1 MKGALFLPKIVV
13 IGLILSS
20 LCLGSSV
27 QAQGLMDNADPAFN
41 PDSVLTDDDMFD
53 VNGMNY
59 DYLRSFLRSK
69 GVLGDLPLMDID
81 GKEKPAA
88 DIIWRVATSYKIN
101 PKYLLVLL
109 QKEQSLVED
118 LAPSQ
123 NQLDWATGFA
133 VCDSCSKDDPDLQQF
148 RGFASQLEWA
158 AKQHREKYLMQL
170 LAFGATISG
179 KAVGKSM
186 RIDGQTVTPANNA
199 TAMLYTYTPH
209 IHGNYNLWK
218 IWQRWFSFAYP
229 SGTIVRGMPSGRTFM
244 IQGGQKREFES
255 PDVLL
260 SMADPKKILETSDTS
275 LTAYPNGDKMR
286 FPKYSLIQTDEGNL
300 YLIASQ
306 GKRLITSK
314 KVFYKF
320 GFMDDDLLDAKE
332 QELADLPLLE
342 PITDKTSFPQGAL
355 VKTTKSSTVWYVENS
370 VKHALPDMVFVK
382 LYFPSRPIKTIA
394 VATLEKY
401 KEGDAYTLHDGELV
415 RGKSSSAVYAVEAG
429 KIRPIPSA
437 ETFEIMGYKWQ
448 NVVTVPDRILA
459 KYDVSNP
466 LTTTPLA
473 SSQPSA
479 ATSTLAVKPAS
490 TN

>member
-1 MKGALFLPKIVV
+1 MKGAILLPKIVV

-20 LCLGSSV
+20 LSFGSLA
-27 QAQGLMDNADPAFN
+27 QAQGLMDNADPSFN
-41 PDSVLTDDDMFD
+41 PNSVITDDDMFD

-69 GVLGDLPLMDID
+69 GALGDLLVTDID

-88 DIIWRVATSYKIN
+88 DVIWRVATSYKIN

-118 LAPSQ
+118 MEPSQ
-123 NQLDWATGFA
+123 RQLDWAAGYA
-133 VCDSCSKDDPDLQQF
+133 ICDSCSKNDPDLQQF

-186 RIDGQTVTPANNA
+186 KIDGQTVTPANNA

-229 SGTIVRGMPSGRTFM
+229 SGTIVRGVPSQKTYM

-260 SMADPKKILETSDTS
+260 SMADPKKILETSDTT
-275 LTAYPNGDKMR
+275 LTGYPNGDKMR

-320 GFMDDDLLDAKE
+320 GFMDDDLIDAKE
-332 QELADLPLLE
+332 TDLADLALLD
-342 PITDKTSFPQGAL
+342 PITATTSFPQGAL

-401 KEGDAYTLHDGELV
+401 KQGDTYTLRDGELV
-415 RGKSSSAVYAVEAG
+415 RNRSAASVYVVEQG
-429 KIRPIPSA
+429 MLRPILSA
-437 ETFEIMGYKWQ
+437 STFEIMGYKWQ
-448 NVVTVPDRILA
+448 NVVVVPDKILA
-459 KYDVSNP
+459 SYTISDP
-466 LTTTPLA
+466 LTATPPA
-473 SSQPSA
+473 PSP
-479 ATSTLAVKPAS
+479 TLAVQSAS
-490 TN
+490 TSN

>member
-1 MKGALFLPKIVV
+1 MKGAILLPKIVV

-20 LCLGSSV
+20 LSFGPLA
-27 QAQGLMDNADPAFN
+27 QAQSLMDKADPSFN
-41 PDSVLTDDDMFD
+41 PDSVITDDDMFD

-69 GVLGDLPLMDID
+69 GALGDLLVTDID

-123 NQLDWATGFA
+123 RQLDWAAGYA

-229 SGTIVRGMPSGRTFM
+229 SGTIVRGMPSQKTYM

-260 SMADPKKILETSDTS
+260 SMADPKKILETSDTT
-275 LTAYPNGDKMR
+275 LTGYPNGDKMR
-286 FPKYSLIQTDEGNL
+286 FPKYSLIHTDEGNL

-320 GFMDDDLLDAKE
+320 GFMDDDLIDAKE
-332 QELADLPLLE
+332 ADLADLALLD

-382 LYFPSRPIKTIA
+382 LYFPSRPIKTVA
-394 VATLEKY
+394 VATLDKY
-401 KEGDAYTLHDGELV
+401 KLGDTYTLRDGELV
-415 RGKSSSAVYAVEAG
+415 RNRSAASVYVVEQG
-429 KIRPIPSA
+429 MLRPILSA
-437 ETFEIMGYKWQ
+437 STFEIMGYKWQ
-448 NVVTVPDRILA
+448 NVVVVPDKILA
-459 KYDVSNP
+459 SYTISDP
-466 LTTTPLA
+466 LTTTSLA
-473 SSQPSA
+473 NNQAP
-479 ATSTLAVKPAS
+479 TSTLAVKPAS